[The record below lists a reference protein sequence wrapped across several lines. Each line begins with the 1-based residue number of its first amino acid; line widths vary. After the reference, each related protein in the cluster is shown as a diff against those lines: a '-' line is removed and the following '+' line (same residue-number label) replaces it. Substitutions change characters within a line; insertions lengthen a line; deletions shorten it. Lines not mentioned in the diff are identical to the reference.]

1 MAADLAVKTIKFP
14 DQLQDTLL
22 ERLADKNPSIRA
34 ETTLFIMR
42 NLQPKAIKLG
52 KPVLKELMP
61 KIIANSDHR
70 LVIFKI
76 IFCLFYYLFI
86 LSGKTIRENTYKCLA
101 VIQKKIGD
109 KVMGVFTSELKDDKK
124 KMIEDAV
131 AELKNAGGD
140 GGTSAPAAAKP
151 AAKAASPVK
160 PKVEPKAASK
170 VSLII

>member
-1 MAADLAVKTIKFP
+1 
-14 DQLQDTLL
+14 
-22 ERLADKNPSIRA
+22 
-34 ETTLFIMR
+34 
-42 NLQPKAIKLG
+42 
-52 KPVLKELMP
+52 
-61 KIIANSDHR
+61 
-70 LVIFKI
+70 
-76 IFCLFYYLFI
+76 
-86 LSGKTIRENTYKCLA
+86 
-101 VIQKKIGD
+101 
-109 KVMGVFTSELKDDKK
+109 MGVFTSELKDDKK